1 MVTDWI
7 PVLSNVGFPAA
18 VTLYL
23 LVRVEA
29 RLEQLS
35 GCITKLTET
44 IFAMRE

>member
-1 MVTDWI
+1 MTDWI

-23 LVRVEA
+23 LVRVES

-35 GCITKLTET
+35 GCITRLTET
-44 IFAMRE
+44 IHAIRD